1 MVKPHNL
8 KAFQEAD
15 NSHRLA
21 MERMAQAA
29 KEQGEQ
35 GIRAVQIFQT
45 MAATL
50 LESGEVQ
57 EYGLDVQSRTSA
69 AWDIAKTYEAQ
80 SLDATAAAMGVTRQN
95 LLDQLAAI
103 APTFS

>member
-1 MVKPHNL
+1 MVKPQNL

-15 NSHRLA
+15 NSHRIA
-21 MERMAQAA
+21 MDRMAQAA

-35 GIRAVQIFQT
+35 GERAVQLFQT
-45 MAATL
+45 LAGGL
-50 LESGEVQ
+50 LEPDEVMD
-57 EYGLDVQSRTSA
+57 YGLDVQSRAQA
-69 AWDIAKTYEAQ
+69 AWEVSKVHEAK

-103 APTFS
+103 APTF